1 MITES
6 LKRILKRIRSDK
18 IQNKI
23 GAGKLV
29 YFLNPLEEIA
39 FKYVPGDP
47 GKPGK
52 YYAKYFGQNE
62 IEMSFDSTSI
72 LMGVMEGKPI
82 SRARYNH
89 YHLGGI
95 FSDKDIKNSS
105 AYKVVDAY
113 CIASEWLTREFKKTG
128 S

>member
-1 MITES
+1 MTDSI
-6 LKRILKRIRSDK
+6 KRTLRRIRSDK

-23 GAGKLV
+23 GAGKIV

-39 FKYVPGDP
+39 FKYVPGEP

-52 YYAKYFGQNE
+52 YYAKYYGQNE
-62 IEMSFDSTSI
+62 IEMNFDSSSI

-89 YHLGGI
+89 YHLGDI
-95 FSDKDIKNSS
+95 FSDRDNKTT
-105 AYKVVDAY
+105 AVYKIVNAY
-113 CIASEWLTREFKKTG
+113 CIASEWLTREFSKAG